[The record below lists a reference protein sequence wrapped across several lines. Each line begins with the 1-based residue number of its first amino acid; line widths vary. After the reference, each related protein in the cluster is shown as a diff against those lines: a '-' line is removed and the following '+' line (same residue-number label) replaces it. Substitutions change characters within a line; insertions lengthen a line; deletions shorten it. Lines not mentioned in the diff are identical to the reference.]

1 MSSDGVGGRFWRK
14 QKLGSRDFT
23 LQERRATGEG
33 EGDVEAEEG
42 SIRQGV
48 STEYRTYKRRWFGL
62 AQLTLMNIIV
72 SWDWMTFAP
81 VASQAAEYYDV
92 RESTI
97 NWISTAFF
105 LAFVAVFP
113 ISIAILHRGP
123 KLAFMTAAV
132 LILIG
137 NWIRYAGSTKASGGN
152 ITYAMAGEIIIG
164 FAQPFILA
172 APTRYSDLWFTNRGR
187 VAATALTSL
196 ANPFGAAFGQLI
208 TPLMVKKSGDV
219 SNMVLYISIIS
230 TVCAVPAFAV
240 PAKPPSP
247 VGPAAET
254 PKLSLRESF
263 GVLSRS
269 LEIWLILVPFSIY
282 VGFFNSI
289 SSLLNQIFSP
299 YGFSDDEAGIGG
311 AVLIVVG
318 LIASAISSPII
329 DRTKSFLLTL
339 KILVP
344 LVGVSYLVFVW
355 MPETRDIAGPYVVL
369 AILGASSF
377 SLVPIALEF
386 LIELSHPLSPEI
398 TSTLAWA
405 GGQLFGAIFIIVSDA
420 LVADK
425 DANPPKNMKNAL
437 IFQAVVALAV
447 VPLPLCLGLFG
458 RKEKTMLRRVRSD
471 EQNRSDTTVTTNA

>member
-1 MSSDGVGGRFWRK
+1 
-14 QKLGSRDFT
+14 
-23 LQERRATGEG
+23 
-33 EGDVEAEEG
+33 
-42 SIRQGV
+42 
-48 STEYRTYKRRWFGL
+48 
-62 AQLTLMNIIV
+62 
-72 SWDWMTFAP
+72 
-81 VASQAAEYYDV
+81 
-92 RESTI
+92 
-97 NWISTAFF
+97 
-105 LAFVAVFP
+105 
-113 ISIAILHRGP
+113 
-123 KLAFMTAAV
+123 
-132 LILIG
+132 
-137 NWIRYAGSTKASGGN
+137 
-152 ITYAMAGEIIIG
+152 
-164 FAQPFILA
+164 
-172 APTRYSDLWFTNRGR
+172 
-187 VAATALTSL
+187 
-196 ANPFGAAFGQLI
+196 
-208 TPLMVKKSGDV
+208 
-219 SNMVLYISIIS
+219 
-230 TVCAVPAFAV
+230 VPAFAV
-240 PAKPPSP
+240 PAKPSSP

-269 LEIWLILVPFSIY
+269 LEIWLVLVPFSIY

-344 LVGVSYLVFVW
+344 IVGVSYLVFVW

-377 SLVPIALEF
+377 SLVPIVLEF

-405 GGQLFGAIFIIVSDA
+405 GGQLFGAIFVIISDA

-447 VPLPLCLGLFG
+447 MPLPLCLGLFG

-471 EQNRSDTTVTTNA
+471 EQNPSDMTVTTNA

>member
-1 MSSDGVGGRFWRK
+1 MSGDNAGRFWRK

-23 LQERRATGEG
+23 FRENTEIGEIEG
-33 EGDVEAEEG
+33 EGGAGGDG
-42 SIRQGV
+42 SIRQGA

-62 AQLTLMNIIV
+62 LQLTLMNIIV

-81 VASQAAEYYDV
+81 VASHAAEYYDV

-105 LAFVAVFP
+105 LSFVAVFP

-123 KLAFMTAAV
+123 KLAFMTSAV

-137 NWIRYAGSTKASGGN
+137 NWVRYAGSTKASGGN
-152 ITYAMAGEIIIG
+152 IACAMAGEIIIG

-172 APTRYSDLWFTNRGR
+172 APTRYSDMWFTNRGR

-196 ANPFGAAFGQLI
+196 ANPFGAAFGQLV
-208 TPLMVKKSGDV
+208 TPMMVKKSGDV
-219 SNMVLYISIIS
+219 STMVLYISIIS
-230 TVCAVPAFAV
+230 TVCALPAFAL
-240 PAKPPSP
+240 PAAPPTP

-254 PKLSLRESF
+254 PKLSLRESI
-263 GVLSRS
+263 GALTSS
-269 LEIWLILVPFSIY
+269 LEIWLILVPFGVY

-289 SSLLNQIFSP
+289 SSLLNQILAP

-329 DRTKSFLLTL
+329 DRTKSFLTTI

-344 LVGVSYLVFVW
+344 LVGISYLIFIW
-355 MPETRDIAGPYVVL
+355 MPETKAIAGPYVVL

-377 SLVPIALEF
+377 SLVPVALEF
-386 LIELSHPLSPEI
+386 LIELSHPLSPEV
-398 TSTLAWA
+398 TSTIAWA
-405 GGQLFGAIFIIVSDA
+405 MGQLFGAIFIIISDA

-425 DANPPKNMKNAL
+425 NASPPKHMKNGL
-437 IFQAVVALAV
+437 IFEAVVALAV

-458 RKEKTMLRRVRSD
+458 RKHKTALRRVHSD
-471 EQNRSDTTVTTNA
+471 TQNRSNTTITTNP

>member
-33 EGDVEAEEG
+33 EVDVEAEEG

-81 VASQAAEYYDV
+81 VASQAAEYYDHC
-92 RESTI
+92 I
-97 NWISTAFF
+97 LPCICG
-105 LAFVAVFP
+105 VFP

-137 NWIRYAGSTKASGGN
+137 NWIRYAGSTKSSGGN
-152 ITYAMAGEIIIG
+152 IAYAMAGEIIIG

-208 TPLMVKKSGDV
+208 TPLMVKKAGDV

-289 SSLLNQIFSP
+289 SSLLNQILSP

-344 LVGVSYLVFVW
+344 IVGVSYLVFVW

-405 GGQLFGAIFIIVSDA
+405 GGQLFGAIFIIISDA

-425 DANPPKNMKNAL
+425 DASPPKNMKNAL
-437 IFQAVVALAV
+437 IFQAVVALTV